1 MLVVAGTAASVG
13 SDHMASAIKK
23 SSTTSAHSSTTTKPH
38 PSNSGIKV
46 NNVNIQR
53 NLKCSTTGEGSG
65 ITGFGACSNAAASAT
80 DISGSV
86 TGSGSSSRGNSGIEV
101 FNKNDQSGLTCL
113 LVAAPLQ
120 SAATDH
126 VRTAHLAA
134 LLYQATS
141 LANLKK
147 ENIYTHTIQ
156 TSKYLFFIF

>member
-1 MLVVAGTAASVG
+1 
-13 SDHMASAIKK
+13 MASAIKK

-65 ITGFGACSNAAASAT
+65 ITGFGACSSGRSSAPLHKA
-80 DISGSV
+80 GSV

-101 FNKNDQSGLTCL
+101 FNKNDQVGLTCL
-113 LVAAPLQ
+113 LVGAPLQ
-120 SAATDH
+120 SAAMDH
-126 VRTAHLAA
+126 VRTAHLGA
-134 LLYQATS
+134 LLYQAKS

>member
-53 NLKCSTTGEGSG
+53 KLKCSTTGEGSG

-101 FNKNDQSGLTCL
+101 FNKDDQSGLTCSTGGSSS
-113 LVAAPLQ
+113 PISGDGSCSN
-120 SAATDH
+120 SASSSTT
-126 VRTAHLAA
+126 VSGNVTR
-134 LLYQATS
+134 
-141 LANLKK
+141 
-147 ENIYTHTIQ
+147 
-156 TSKYLFFIF
+156 